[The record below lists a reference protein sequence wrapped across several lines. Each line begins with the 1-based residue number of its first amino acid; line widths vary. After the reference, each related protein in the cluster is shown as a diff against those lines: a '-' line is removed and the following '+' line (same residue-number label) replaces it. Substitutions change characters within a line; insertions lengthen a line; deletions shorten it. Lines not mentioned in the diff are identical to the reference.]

1 MDIAYLSI
9 TEASQLIT
17 NHKISPVE
25 LTQSC
30 LERIQALDSRLNSF
44 ITLTPELALEQAR
57 QAETSLQ
64 HGDRHGQLFGIP
76 IAYKDLFDTKGI
88 RTTAGSTFFRENYPE
103 EDAFVVQRLRAEGAI
118 TLGKLNLHEI
128 ALGVTNDNPHFG
140 PCYNPWDLQR
150 SPGGSSGGSA
160 AALAAG
166 FCLASFGTDTG
177 GSIRIPAALCGVV
190 GLKPTYGRVSLRG
203 VIPLSWNLD
212 HAGPMGRS
220 VSDVAIQL
228 QATAGYDALDPASAQ
243 VAIPDYLA
251 GIAEGV
257 KGWRV
262 ALASDSFFNSA
273 DEQVLAAFKA
283 AAQVFSDLGA
293 EVTPVDFSM
302 GYKAAQ
308 ANSLMTTSDAAAIHR
323 ERLQTNPNGFG
334 QDVLKR
340 LDTGAAFTS
349 SEYILARRTQA
360 VLRRSFLD
368 ALENFDILLTP
379 ATPNAA
385 HLLEGPDAI
394 SQARTLTS
402 FTSPFN
408 LTGFPAL
415 ALPNGFTEEGLP
427 IGLQIVAK
435 PWAEATLLQAGYA
448 FQNVTDW
455 HLRHPT
461 LITVEENSSQ

>member
-1 MDIAYLSI
+1 MDLAYLSI
-9 TEASQLIT
+9 TEASQLIAK
-17 NHKISPVE
+17 HEISPVE

-30 LERIQALDSRLNSF
+30 LERIQAFDPRLNSF
-44 ITLTPELALEQAR
+44 ITLTPELALQQAH
-57 QAETSLQ
+57 QAEASLQ
-64 HGDRHGQLFGIP
+64 LGDRHGQLFGIP
-76 IAYKDLFDTKGI
+76 VAYKDLFETKGI

-103 EDAFVVQRLRAEGAI
+103 EDAFVVQRLGAEGAI

-140 PCYNPWDLQR
+140 ACYNPWDLQR

-166 FCLASFGTDTG
+166 FCLASFGSDTG
-177 GSIRIPAALCGVV
+177 GSVRIPAALCGVV

-228 QATAGYDALDPASAQ
+228 QATAGYDSLDPASVQ
-243 VAIPDYLA
+243 IPVPDYLA

-273 DEQVLAAFKA
+273 DEQVLAAFKI
-283 AAQVFSDLGA
+283 AAQVFSELGA
-293 EVTPVDFSM
+293 KVIPVDFPS
-302 GYKAAQ
+302 GYEAAQ

-360 VLRRSFLD
+360 VLRWSFLE

-415 ALPNGFTEEGLP
+415 ALPNGFTQEGLP

-435 PWAEATLLQAGYA
+435 PWAEATLLQAGFA
-448 FQNVTDW
+448 FQSVTDW
-455 HLRHPT
+455 HLRRPT
-461 LITVEENSSQ
+461 LITGEENTFQ